1 MVTFIVDGPLRNPVI
16 TSCVYGGKDP
26 MILLGL
32 KNHPFGGAGFR
43 NLPQYDLGD
52 NYESLQYWKPY
63 PPSSRLG
70 NDTRSW
76 HLLRK
81 QSWHSE
87 NLMEIPWHAAI
98 WSDLPI
104 YRLSMV
110 FFRCQVGFILWLATS
125 IKVVYKSMWVVR
137 QSQTISCI
145 FSSSIPSIPPGKRGA
160 KEASPTEH

>member
-76 HLLRK
+76 HLLRNK
-81 QSWHSE
+81 AGTLKISWKSHD
-87 NLMEIPWHAAI
+87 MQQF
-98 WSDLPI
+98 DPI
-104 YRLSMV
+104 
-110 FFRCQVGFILWLATS
+110 CQFTD
-125 IKVVYKSMWVVR
+125 
-137 QSQTISCI
+137 
-145 FSSSIPSIPPGKRGA
+145 
-160 KEASPTEH
+160 